1 MNRKSRWFAW
11 GCCLALLLF
20 TAAVSFA
27 ADVEPKVGQVVGNVK
42 FPKPMSDEDAK
53 YLGLDK
59 AAPFT
64 LKDVKAPYVLV
75 ESFNTT

>member
-1 MNRKSRWFAW
+1 MNRKSRWFALV
-11 GCCLALLLF
+11 CCLALLLWV
-20 TAAVSFA
+20 AAVSLA
-27 ADVEPKVGQVVGNVK
+27 ADVEPKVGQSVGNVK

-59 AAPFT
+59 AADFT

-75 ESFNTT
+75 EQFNTT